1 MSKKSWL
8 KQFTQENLIYLVV
21 WGLLF
26 VSPLLSMY
34 VRASSDPGFVFEWA
48 EVLVVMQHFVPFLL
62 LFLIHNYLLAPL
74 LVQGRRRTVY
84 FSIVTVIVAAFAVY
98 QCNSRPDRPIGH
110 ERPPHELSGHPERGP
125 RPDGMRRLGEAPPP
139 IVGEHDVMAVVLL
152 TLMFAANV
160 GIKGY
165 YRGRN
170 DRRRLAILERENL
183 EQQLEYLRYQINPH
197 FFMNTLN
204 NLQSL
209 ILTDPDKAA
218 EAVGEFSKLM
228 RIVLYEGSEPTIPL
242 SRELDYL
249 QHYLS
254 LMRLRYP
261 QDIVIEADFP
271 KECGD
276 AVVPPLLMASFAEN
290 AFKHGISYTEESFVK
305 LAVFLDG
312 SRVTFQCTNTR
323 HPGRDDTQHGL
334 GMENIRKRLSLL
346 YGSDYQLRIDEQ
358 AGLYGVML
366 DIPQKPVLSVESV

>member
-1 MSKKSWL
+1 MMPMSDSVLLQILPFVVLFLVHQFVLAPWL
-8 KQFTQENLIYLVV
+8 RGKRWPYLGATLLLLGLFACWCFFLKERPVPPRMPQGQEPPQWAPAPPEEEPENAPRPIRPEWQELFMGILIIAGSQ
-21 WGLLF
+21 GLLAIRQ
-26 VSPLLSMY
+26 VKRNERKMQELKAESLS
-34 VRASSDPGFVFEWA
+34 R
-48 EVLVVMQHFVPFLL
+48 
-62 LFLIHNYLLAPL
+62 
-74 LVQGRRRTVY
+74 
-84 FSIVTVIVAAFAVY
+84 
-98 QCNSRPDRPIGH
+98 
-110 ERPPHELSGHPERGP
+110 
-125 RPDGMRRLGEAPPP
+125 
-139 IVGEHDVMAVVLL
+139 
-152 TLMFAANV
+152 
-160 GIKGY
+160 
-165 YRGRN
+165 
-170 DRRRLAILERENL
+170 
-183 EQQLEYLRYQINPH
+183 QLESLRYQINPH

-204 NLQSL
+204 NIQSL

-346 YGSDYQLRIDEQ
+346 YGNDYQLRIDEQ

-366 DIPQKPVLSVESV
+366 DIPQKPVLPVESV

>member
-1 MSKKSWL
+1 MMPMSDSVLLQILPFVVLFLVHQFVLATWL
-8 KQFTQENLIYLVV
+8 RGKRWPYLV
-21 WGLLF
+21 
-26 VSPLLSMY
+26 
-34 VRASSDPGFVFEWA
+34 AT
-48 EVLVVMQHFVPFLL
+48 LL
-62 LFLIHNYLLAPL
+62 LLGLFACWCFFLK
-74 LVQGRRRTVY
+74 
-84 FSIVTVIVAAFAVY
+84 
-98 QCNSRPDRPIGH
+98 
-110 ERPPHELSGHPERGP
+110 ERPSPPGMPHGQEPP
-125 RPDGMRRLGEAPPP
+125 PQWAPAPPP
-139 IVGEHDVMAVVLL
+139 EGAPEKEPRPIRPEWQEFFM
-152 TLMFAANV
+152 
-160 GIKGY
+160 GILIIAGSQ
-165 YRGRN
+165 GL
-170 DRRRLAILERENL
+170 LAIRQVKRNERKMQEL
-183 EQQLEYLRYQINPH
+183 KAESLSRQLESLRYQINPH

-204 NLQSL
+204 NIQSL

>member
-1 MSKKSWL
+1 MMPMSDSVLLQILPFVVLFLVHQFVLAPWL
-8 KQFTQENLIYLVV
+8 RGKRWPYL
-21 WGLLF
+21 G
-26 VSPLLSMY
+26 
-34 VRASSDPGFVFEWA
+34 AT
-48 EVLVVMQHFVPFLL
+48 LL
-62 LFLIHNYLLAPL
+62 LLGLFACWCFFLK
-74 LVQGRRRTVY
+74 
-84 FSIVTVIVAAFAVY
+84 
-98 QCNSRPDRPIGH
+98 
-110 ERPPHELSGHPERGP
+110 ERPVPP
-125 RPDGMRRLGEAPPP
+125 RMPQGQEPPQWATAPPP
-139 IVGEHDVMAVVLL
+139 EEEPENAPRPIRPEWQELFM
-152 TLMFAANV
+152 
-160 GIKGY
+160 GILIIAGSQ
-165 YRGRN
+165 GL
-170 DRRRLAILERENL
+170 LAIRQVKRNERKMQEL
-183 EQQLEYLRYQINPH
+183 KAESLSRQLESLRYQINPH

-204 NLQSL
+204 NIQSL

-261 QDIVIEADFP
+261 QDIVIEAVFP

>member
-1 MSKKSWL
+1 MMPMSDSVL
-8 KQFTQENLIYLVV
+8 LQILPFVVLFLVH
-21 WGLLF
+21 
-26 VSPLLSMY
+26 
-34 VRASSDPGFVFEWA
+34 
-48 EVLVVMQHFVPFLL
+48 HFVLAPWLRGKRGPYLCATLL
-62 LFLIHNYLLAPL
+62 LLGLFACWCFFLKE
-74 LVQGRRRTVY
+74 
-84 FSIVTVIVAAFAVY
+84 
-98 QCNSRPDRPIGH
+98 RPGPRGMQQGH
-110 ERPPHELSGHPERGP
+110 EPPQWAPEPSPEEAPGKGP
-125 RPDGMRRLGEAPPP
+125 RPIRPEWQELFMG
-139 IVGEHDVMAVVLL
+139 ILL
-152 TLMFAANV
+152 IAGSQGL
-160 GIKGY
+160 
-165 YRGRN
+165 
-170 DRRRLAILERENL
+170 LAIRQVRRN
-183 EQQLEYLRYQINPH
+183 EQKMQELKAESLSRQLESLRYQINPH

-204 NLQSL
+204 NIQSL

-228 RIVLYEGSEPTIPL
+228 RIVLYEGDEPTIPL
-242 SRELDYL
+242 SRELEYMR
-249 QHYLS
+249 HYLS

-261 QDIVIEADFP
+261 EEIVIEAEFP
-271 KECGD
+271 EETGG
-276 AVVPPLLMASFAEN
+276 ALVPPLLMASFAEN

>member
-1 MSKKSWL
+1 MPMSDSVLLQILPFVVLFLVHQFVLATWL
-8 KQFTQENLIYLVV
+8 RGKRWPYLV
-21 WGLLF
+21 
-26 VSPLLSMY
+26 
-34 VRASSDPGFVFEWA
+34 AT
-48 EVLVVMQHFVPFLL
+48 LL
-62 LFLIHNYLLAPL
+62 LLGLFACWCFFLK
-74 LVQGRRRTVY
+74 
-84 FSIVTVIVAAFAVY
+84 
-98 QCNSRPDRPIGH
+98 
-110 ERPPHELSGHPERGP
+110 ERPSPPGMPHGQEPP
-125 RPDGMRRLGEAPPP
+125 PQWAPAPPP
-139 IVGEHDVMAVVLL
+139 EGAPEKEPRPIRPEWQEFFM
-152 TLMFAANV
+152 
-160 GIKGY
+160 GILIIAGSQ
-165 YRGRN
+165 GL
-170 DRRRLAILERENL
+170 LAIRQVKRNERKMQEL
-183 EQQLEYLRYQINPH
+183 KAESLSRQLESLRYQINPH

>member
-1 MSKKSWL
+1 MMPMSDSVLLQILPFVVLFLVHQFVLAPWL
-8 KQFTQENLIYLVV
+8 RGKRWPYL
-21 WGLLF
+21 G
-26 VSPLLSMY
+26 
-34 VRASSDPGFVFEWA
+34 AT
-48 EVLVVMQHFVPFLL
+48 LL
-62 LFLIHNYLLAPL
+62 LLGLFACWCFFLK
-74 LVQGRRRTVY
+74 
-84 FSIVTVIVAAFAVY
+84 
-98 QCNSRPDRPIGH
+98 
-110 ERPPHELSGHPERGP
+110 ERPVPP
-125 RPDGMRRLGEAPPP
+125 RMPQGQEPPQWAPAPPP
-139 IVGEHDVMAVVLL
+139 EEEPENAPRPIRPEWQELFM
-152 TLMFAANV
+152 
-160 GIKGY
+160 GILIIAGSQ
-165 YRGRN
+165 GL
-170 DRRRLAILERENL
+170 LAIRQVKRNERKMQEL
-183 EQQLEYLRYQINPH
+183 KAESLSRQLESLRYQINPH

-204 NLQSL
+204 NIQSL

>member
-1 MSKKSWL
+1 MPMSDSVLLQILPFVVLFLVHQFVLATWL
-8 KQFTQENLIYLVV
+8 RGKRWPYLV
-21 WGLLF
+21 
-26 VSPLLSMY
+26 
-34 VRASSDPGFVFEWA
+34 AT
-48 EVLVVMQHFVPFLL
+48 LL
-62 LFLIHNYLLAPL
+62 LLGLFACWCFFLK
-74 LVQGRRRTVY
+74 
-84 FSIVTVIVAAFAVY
+84 
-98 QCNSRPDRPIGH
+98 
-110 ERPPHELSGHPERGP
+110 ERPSPPGMPHGQEPP
-125 RPDGMRRLGEAPPP
+125 PQWAPAPPP
-139 IVGEHDVMAVVLL
+139 EGAPEKEPRPIRPEWQEFFM
-152 TLMFAANV
+152 
-160 GIKGY
+160 GILIIAGSQ
-165 YRGRN
+165 GL
-170 DRRRLAILERENL
+170 LAIRQVKRNERKMQEL
-183 EQQLEYLRYQINPH
+183 KAESLSRQLESLRYQINPH

-204 NLQSL
+204 NIQSL